1 MKKDKNEKEEV
12 IISMTTFPAAAPFAA
27 EAIESLLRGSRLPDK
42 IVLYVTL
49 KQFGEKG
56 LPSMLLKLAEENEI
70 FEIRDYPD
78 DIRSYRKLI
87 PALKDFPD
95 ALIVTVD
102 DDVIYDS
109 EMLRLLLK
117 YHERFPEHILTHRAK
132 KIIPGKPYKKWKKY
146 RWFHFLVKRFHKDKF
161 TLQTGVGGVLYPS
174 GSLKKEMLNPKLFT
188 ELAPTTDD
196 IWFWATA
203 IANDRLVIPVPFGQ
217 NKPKGLG
224 KPKEISLKTV
234 NFKTGVDNNSRAF
247 ENIMEA
253 FPEVKEK
260 IFDNFAKNR

>member
-27 EAIESLLRGSRLPDK
+27 EAIKSLLRGSRLPDK

-117 YHERFPEHILTHRAK
+117 
-132 KIIPGKPYKKWKKY
+132 
-146 RWFHFLVKRFHKDKF
+146 
-161 TLQTGVGGVLYPS
+161 
-174 GSLKKEMLNPKLFT
+174 
-188 ELAPTTDD
+188 
-196 IWFWATA
+196 
-203 IANDRLVIPVPFGQ
+203 
-217 NKPKGLG
+217 
-224 KPKEISLKTV
+224 
-234 NFKTGVDNNSRAF
+234 
-247 ENIMEA
+247 
-253 FPEVKEK
+253 
-260 IFDNFAKNR
+260 